1 MLQMY
6 SEFKLWAITIAKAVS
21 LCKAFLFHCFL
32 FYFVEMFFPPVLE
45 ANEMLRKTSDESVTN
60 KKIIFC
66 IYIFYPSFSFVPFF
80 LSFFFFF
87 RYSCVRNTDNV
98 AISTID
104 ICFSENVKDSY
115 FIFWGKSTKHLPR
128 IVDP

>member
-1 MLQMY
+1 MKVKQ
-6 SEFKLWAITIAKAVS
+6 I
-21 LCKAFLFHCFL
+21 
-32 FYFVEMFFPPVLE
+32 
-45 ANEMLRKTSDESVTN
+45 
-60 KKIIFC
+60 KIIFC
-66 IYIFYPSFSFVPFF
+66 IYIFYHSFSFVPFF

>member
-45 ANEMLRKTSDESVTN
+45 ANEMLRKTPNESVTN
-60 KKIIFC
+60 KNHILYIYLLPIF
-66 IYIFYPSFSFVPFF
+66 
-80 LSFFFFF
+80 
-87 RYSCVRNTDNV
+87 
-98 AISTID
+98 
-104 ICFSENVKDSY
+104 
-115 FIFWGKSTKHLPR
+115 
-128 IVDP
+128 

>member
-1 MLQMY
+1 MKVKQ
-6 SEFKLWAITIAKAVS
+6 I
-21 LCKAFLFHCFL
+21 
-32 FYFVEMFFPPVLE
+32 
-45 ANEMLRKTSDESVTN
+45 
-60 KKIIFC
+60 KIIFC
-66 IYIFYPSFSFVPFF
+66 IYIFYHSFSFVPFF
-80 LSFFFFF
+80 LSFFFFRF
-87 RYSCVRNTDNV
+87 SCVRNTDNV

>member
-1 MLQMY
+1 MKVKQKKSY
-6 SEFKLWAITIAKAVS
+6 SVYISFTI
-21 LCKAFLFHCFL
+21 LL
-32 FYFVEMFFPPVLE
+32 VL
-45 ANEMLRKTSDESVTN
+45 
-60 KKIIFC
+60 
-66 IYIFYPSFSFVPFF
+66 F
-80 LSFFFFF
+80 LSFFLFFF